1 MNYNNSRVYS
11 NKNTGIYPLE
21 VFFDTGNKLRS
32 VSVYSNK
39 FTNILEPIY
48 MNRTAEDNTY
58 DLILPK
64 LEEGLSEKVT
74 LTASMIDISGYTE
87 EINIDIEVDTKAPSF
102 TSFSLSGAAT
112 QVDNNYEVSY
122 SNVDGLELSWE
133 INEDNISD
141 SLGEV
146 FVVVNNNYYEIT
158 SSKKDNTYSFDD
170 VDLFVDNEYE
180 VYVYSKDSVGNFN
193 TSEKIIIKVV
203 E

>member
-1 MNYNNSRVYS
+1 
-11 NKNTGIYPLE
+11 
-21 VFFDTGNKLRS
+21 
-32 VSVYSNK
+32 
-39 FTNILEPIY
+39 
-48 MNRTAEDNTY
+48 MNRTSDENTY
-58 DLILPK
+58 DLVLPK
-64 LEEGLSEKVT
+64 LEEGLSETVT

-87 EINIDIEVDTKAPSF
+87 EIDIDIEVDTKSPVF
-102 TSFSLSGAAT
+102 TSFDLTGAAT
-112 QVDNNYEVSY
+112 QVDNNYEISY
-122 SNVDGLELSWE
+122 TDVGSLELSWQITE
-133 INEDNISD
+133 ENISD

-193 TSEKIIIKVV
+193 TSEKIIVKVV